1 MFLVPLTRNANDI
14 SRSFDKLFDD
24 GFFDRLLAPA
34 TTTGEPGTRSPAL
47 DVAETDREY
56 TVTLDMPGITKDD
69 VQVAIDG
76 RRVSIEART
85 RTDEEKKDGDRLIY
99 RERASTRY
107 ARSFTLPQEVDQ
119 TASSA
124 KLDHGVLKLTL
135 AKRSATTAAR
145 LQVN

>member
-1 MFLVPLTRNANDI
+1 MFLVPLTRNANEI

-24 GFFDRLLAPA
+24 GFFDRFFAPA
-34 TTTGEPGTRSPAL
+34 TAAGEPGTRSPAL

-85 RTDEEKKDGDRLIY
+85 RTEEEKKDGDRLIY

-135 AKRSATTAAR
+135 AKRSATAAAR